1 MQFLVR
7 LTLSSGARPNTEG
20 EGFAFIEN
28 YIFPTLKRCVELQK
42 ERKIIAGGPE
52 SGAVALALVVEAG
65 SAAELD
71 NVITNLPVWPRME
84 TTVTLLT
91 TFEDRRRSVDA
102 VLEMVKSRARQEQ
115 IADYHQ

>member
-7 LTLSSGARPNTEG
+7 LSLSSGARPNTET
-20 EGFAFIEN
+20 EGLAFINN
-28 YIFPTLKRCVELQK
+28 YIFPTLERCSELQK
-42 ERKIIAGGPE
+42 EQKIIAGGPE
-52 SGAVALALVVEAG
+52 SGSVALALIVQAA

-71 NVITNLPVWPRME
+71 EVITSLPVWPRME

-102 VLEMVKSRARQEQ
+102 VLEMVKSRARKQQ
-115 IADYHQ
+115 KADDRQ